1 MIKFA
6 TENVI
11 GCEFYRSGDLRLR
24 IVIKRLFSDDPDED
38 PGDIPLSY
46 DKIVFINT
54 SREEMVQA
62 INGMAFLKERN
73 PKFTKDEILEIKF
86 NMNSYALVPI

>member
-6 TENVI
+6 TKNVI
-11 GCEFYRSGDLRLR
+11 GCVFCRSGDLRLR
-24 IVIKRLFSDDPDED
+24 IVIKRLFSDDPHED

-62 INGMAFLKERN
+62 INGMTFLKERN